1 MNVKDNIY
9 VWLDGKTLAKAAI
22 NIGPLTHGLH
32 YGTGAFEGIR
42 IYNGKIFKLKEHI
55 DRLFLSAKT
64 LMMELNFSIAE
75 VMQACEQI
83 ALQNNVS
90 DGYIRPLIFL
100 GDQRIA
106 IGAENNVHLMIAC
119 WSRPSPYLKTLVEK
133 KPLRL
138 KFSSLVKPAAES
150 FLYSTKAS
158 GLYILNHLAKKR
170 AISQGYDDALMLDHR
185 AFIAEATTSNFFMVK
200 DNKLYTPIA
209 ECCLNGIT
217 RQVIIEIAKANNIEV
232 TEKYITREEL
242 SEADEAFL
250 TGTAAEINAICSI
263 AEYKYN
269 DNPISQ
275 LLYDKL
281 YQLTQGH
288 DQ

>member
-1 MNVKDNIY
+1 MNAKDDSY
-9 VWLDGKTLAKAAI
+9 VWLDGKILPKAAI

-55 DRLFLSAKT
+55 ERLFLSAKT
-64 LMMELNFSIAE
+64 LMMDINFSITE

-83 ALQNNVS
+83 TIQNKVS

-106 IGAENNVHLMIAC
+106 IGAENNVHLMVAC
-119 WSRPSPYLKTLVEK
+119 WNRPSPYLKTLIEK

-138 KFSSLVKPAAES
+138 KISSLVKPAAES

-170 AISQGYDDALMLDHR
+170 AISQGYDDSLMLDYR
-185 AFIAEATTSNFFMVK
+185 NLIAEATTSNFFMVK
-200 DNKLYTPIA
+200 DGKLYTPIP

-217 RQVIIEIAKANNIEV
+217 RQVIIELATANNIEV
-232 TEKYITREEL
+232 IEKYISQEEL

-250 TGTAAEINAICSI
+250 TGTAAEINAILSI
-263 AEYKYN
+263 AEHQYD
-269 DNPISQ
+269 DNPISR

-281 YQLTQGH
+281 YQLTQSS
-288 DQ
+288 DD